1 MKIKLVR
8 PSEDY
13 PMAWVHVDVRTDL
26 DGKGLTD
33 ILHNRRYT
41 LLADWSVHTNKNGDP
56 EFRAPVLLEDE
67 HTNPRTR
74 RRR

>member
-1 MKIKLVR
+1 MKVKLVR

-13 PMAWVHVDVRTDL
+13 PMAWVHVDLKTDL
-26 DGKGLTD
+26 NGKALTD
-33 ILHNRRYT
+33 ILNAHRYT
-41 LLADWSVHTNKNGDP
+41 LLANWSVHTKNGVS

-67 HTNPRTR
+67 HTKPRGR

>member
-13 PMAWVHVDVRTDL
+13 PLAWVHVDLKTDL
-26 DGKGLTD
+26 EGRGLVD
-33 ILHNRRYT
+33 ILASQRLT
-41 LLADWSVHTNKNGDP
+41 LLGRWEVHSKNNAS
-56 EFRAPVLLEDE
+56 EFRAPVLIEDE
-67 HTNPRTR
+67 HTKPRGR